1 VRKII
6 LVIFLTAIINPNA
19 FANEKTLAKFH
30 EWLIQNN
37 STEFIEINEHYE
49 ECKSCSKWDAGP
61 QCFEEIAKP
70 KKQCVLDGDQSY
82 GEDGYK
88 WSNQKY
94 KNNLKIKFYDGWI
107 PESWENVKPN
117 YDTLVYE
124 FFRYNQKAFT
134 VEPTTEKYEVEPSSK
149 PYEFNSN
156 LIEEK
161 YIDKQ
166 LEKTALISYLRFE
179 DGQITV
185 DKISPKDRFGKF
197 IKEDTRLR
205 GMSVG
210 KTMTSY
216 VAGHA
221 ICEGYIGSINSRLN
235 DWPLIENTLYY
246 DQELINLLN
255 MQAGD
260 EKYVWSSEFL
270 IPSNFY
276 GVDDHINDIKTFV
289 TEFKNSKKGESEFNY
304 SAFSTQLI
312 LNYVLFKTGDDF
324 EKILEKTFKEKAKI
338 KHSVF
343 FYRVPGSS
351 KERGNANIMFFAT
364 RYDYLRIAKAML
376 DDWQNDTCVGKYLKT
391 IFENRISK
399 DNDKKSN
406 RGDRTQWKFAKGY
419 AGQFQTHY
427 TGINKDRPVM
437 GMHGYGGQHIVIDFE
452 KSRIVVTNALHE
464 NFNYKK
470 IVYDPI
476 KKGK

>member
-1 VRKII
+1 MKKII
-6 LVIFLTAIINPNA
+6 IVIFSLVFSTIAH
-19 FANEKTLAKFH
+19 ANDAGIKEFRD
-30 EWLIQNN
+30 WLIKNDQTGYGFFKEVDICKEYKKH
-37 STEFIEINEHYE
+37 SKKWYE
-49 ECKSCSKWDAGP
+49 SRCEAYP
-61 QCFEEIAKP
+61 QG
-70 KKQCVLDGDQSY
+70 KKELVTNLD
-82 GEDGYK
+82 
-88 WSNQKY
+88 
-94 KNNLKIKFYDGWI
+94 IKFYDGWI
-107 PESWENVKPN
+107 PEENVKPN

-134 VEPTTEKYEVEPSSK
+134 VWPTTEKYEVKPSSK

-185 DKISPKDRFGKF
+185 DKISPQDRFGKF

-270 IPSNFY
+270 IPSNLY
-276 GVDDHINDIKTFV
+276 GVDDHVTDIKTYAA
-289 TEFKNSKKGESEFNY
+289 EFKNSKKGKSEFNY
-304 SAFSTQLI
+304 SAFSTQLV
-312 LNYVLFKTGDDF
+312 LNYVLFKTGNNF
-324 EKILEKTFKEKAKI
+324 EKILEKTFKEKARI

-343 FYRVPGSS
+343 FYKVPGSS
-351 KERGNANIMFFAT
+351 KDRGDANIMFYAT

-391 IFENRISK
+391 IFKNRISK
-399 DNDKKSN
+399 NNDRKKQ
-406 RGDRTQWKFAKGY
+406 RGDKMQWPFAKGY

>member
-1 VRKII
+1 MKKII
-6 LVIFLTAIINPNA
+6 IVIFSLVFSTIAH
-19 FANEKTLAKFH
+19 ANDAGIKEFRD
-30 EWLIQNN
+30 WLIKNDQTGYGFFKEVDICKEYKKH
-37 STEFIEINEHYE
+37 SKKWYE
-49 ECKSCSKWDAGP
+49 SRCEAYP
-61 QCFEEIAKP
+61 QG
-70 KKQCVLDGDQSY
+70 KKELVTNLD
-82 GEDGYK
+82 
-88 WSNQKY
+88 
-94 KNNLKIKFYDGWI
+94 IKFYDGWI
-107 PESWENVKPN
+107 PEENVKPN

-134 VEPTTEKYEVEPSSK
+134 VWPTTEKYEVKPSSK

-179 DGQITV
+179 EGKITV
-185 DKISPKDRFGKF
+185 DKISPQDRFGKF
-197 IKEDTRLR
+197 IKDDTRLR

-276 GVDDHINDIKTFV
+276 GVDDHVNDIKTFA
-289 TEFKNSKKGESEFNY
+289 TEFKNSKKGKSEFNY

-324 EKILEKTFKEKAKI
+324 EKILEK
-338 KHSVF
+338 
-343 FYRVPGSS
+343 
-351 KERGNANIMFFAT
+351 
-364 RYDYLRIAKAML
+364 
-376 DDWQNDTCVGKYLKT
+376 
-391 IFENRISK
+391 
-399 DNDKKSN
+399 
-406 RGDRTQWKFAKGY
+406 
-419 AGQFQTHY
+419 
-427 TGINKDRPVM
+427 
-437 GMHGYGGQHIVIDFE
+437 
-452 KSRIVVTNALHE
+452 
-464 NFNYKK
+464 NF
-470 IVYDPI
+470 
-476 KKGK
+476 

>member
-1 VRKII
+1 MKKLII
-6 LVIFLTAIINPNA
+6 VIFSLVFSTIAH
-19 FANEKTLAKFH
+19 ANDAGIKEFRD
-30 EWLIQNN
+30 WLIKNDQTGYGFFKEVDICKEYKKH
-37 STEFIEINEHYE
+37 SKKWYE
-49 ECKSCSKWDAGP
+49 SRCEAYP
-61 QCFEEIAKP
+61 QG
-70 KKQCVLDGDQSY
+70 KKELVTNLD
-82 GEDGYK
+82 
-88 WSNQKY
+88 
-94 KNNLKIKFYDGWI
+94 IKFYDGWI
-107 PESWENVKPN
+107 PEENVKPN

-134 VEPTTEKYEVEPSSK
+134 VWPTTEKYEVKPSSK

-179 DGQITV
+179 EGKITV
-185 DKISPKDRFGKF
+185 DKISPQDRFGKF

-270 IPSNFY
+270 IPRNFI
-276 GVDDHINDIKTFV
+276 GVDNHENDIKTFAA
-289 TEFKNSKKGESEFNY
+289 EFKNSKKGKSEFNY

-312 LNYVLFKTGDDF
+312 LNYVLFKTGEDF

-343 FYRVPGSS
+343 FYKVPGSS
-351 KERGNANIMFFAT
+351 KDRGNANIMFFAS

-399 DNDKKSN
+399 DNDKKSK
-406 RGDRTQWKFAKGY
+406 RGDRRQWPFAKGY

-464 NFNYKK
+464 NYNYKK

-476 KKGK
+476 KKGE

>member
-1 VRKII
+1 MKKII
-6 LVIFLTAIINPNA
+6 IVIFSLVFSTIAH
-19 FANEKTLAKFH
+19 ANDAGIKEFRD
-30 EWLIQNN
+30 WLIKNDQTGYGFFKEVDICKEYKKH
-37 STEFIEINEHYE
+37 SKKWYE
-49 ECKSCSKWDAGP
+49 SRCEAYP
-61 QCFEEIAKP
+61 QG
-70 KKQCVLDGDQSY
+70 KKELVTNLD
-82 GEDGYK
+82 
-88 WSNQKY
+88 
-94 KNNLKIKFYDGWI
+94 IKFYDGWI
-107 PESWENVKPN
+107 PEENVKPN

-134 VEPTTEKYEVEPSSK
+134 VRPTTEKYEVKPSSK

-185 DKISPKDRFGKF
+185 DKISPKNRFGKF

-260 EKYVWSSEFL
+260 NKYVWSSDFL
-270 IPSNFY
+270 IPSRFY
-276 GVDDHINDIKTFV
+276 GVDDYVNDIKTFAA
-289 TEFKNSKKGESEFNY
+289 EFKNSKKGKSEFNY

-312 LNYVLFKTGDDF
+312 LNYVLFKTGEDF
-324 EKILEKTFKEKAKI
+324 EKILEKSFKEKAKI

-343 FYRVPGSS
+343 FYKVPGSS
-351 KERGNANIMFFAT
+351 KDRGNANIMFFAS

-406 RGDRTQWKFAKGY
+406 RGDRRQWPFARGY
-419 AGQFQTHY
+419 AGQFQVHY
-427 TGINKDRPVM
+427 KGINKKRAVM
-437 GMHGYGGQHIVIDFE
+437 GMHGYGGQHVVIDFE
-452 KSRIVVTNALHE
+452 RSRIVVTNALHE
-464 NFNYKK
+464 NFNYAK
-470 IVYDPI
+470 IVYGPI

>member
-1 VRKII
+1 MKKILTIISI
-6 LVIFLTAIINPNA
+6 LIFSTSAYANINSFNKWLYDNGHHELVEKVE
-19 FANEKTLAKFH
+19 NEK
-30 EWLIQNN
+30 
-37 STEFIEINEHYE
+37 
-49 ECKSCSKWDAGP
+49 CKSFDK
-61 QCFEEIAKP
+61 
-70 KKQCVLDGDQSY
+70 GDTNWYYNNCDQP
-82 GEDGYK
+82 
-88 WSNQKY
+88 NY

-107 PESWENVKPN
+107 PEENVKPN
-117 YDTLVYE
+117 YDTLLYE

-134 VEPTTEKYEVEPSSK
+134 VEPTTEKYEVEPSSN
-149 PYEFNSN
+149 PYEFRSS
-156 LIEEK
+156 LKEDK
-161 YIDKQ
+161 YLDKQ
-166 LEKTALISYLRFE
+166 LEKTALLSYLRFE

-185 DKISPKDRFGKF
+185 DKISPNDRFGKF
-197 IKEDTRLR
+197 IKDDTRLR

-276 GVDDHINDIKTFV
+276 GVDDHVNDIKTFAA
-289 TEFKNSKKGESEFNY
+289 EFKNSKKGKSEFNY

-312 LNYVLFKTGDDF
+312 LNYVLFKTGEDF

-351 KERGNANIMFFAT
+351 KDRGNANIMFFAS

-406 RGDRTQWKFAKGY
+406 RGDRRQWPFARGY

-427 TGINKDRPVM
+427 TGI
-437 GMHGYGGQHIVIDFE
+437 
-452 KSRIVVTNALHE
+452 
-464 NFNYKK
+464 
-470 IVYDPI
+470 I
-476 KKGK
+476 KKDL

>member
-1 VRKII
+1 MKKILTIISI
-6 LVIFLTAIINPNA
+6 LIFSTSAYANINSFNKWLYDNGHHELVEKVE
-19 FANEKTLAKFH
+19 NEK
-30 EWLIQNN
+30 
-37 STEFIEINEHYE
+37 
-49 ECKSCSKWDAGP
+49 CKSFDK
-61 QCFEEIAKP
+61 
-70 KKQCVLDGDQSY
+70 GDTNWYYNNCDQP
-82 GEDGYK
+82 
-88 WSNQKY
+88 NY
-94 KNNLKIKFYDGWI
+94 KNNLKIKFYYGWI
-107 PESWENVKPN
+107 PEENVKPN
-117 YDTLVYE
+117 YDTLLYE

-134 VEPTTEKYEVEPSSK
+134 VEPTTEKYEVKPSSN
-149 PYEFNSN
+149 PYEFRSS
-156 LIEEK
+156 LKEDK
-161 YIDKQ
+161 YLDKQ
-166 LEKTALISYLRFE
+166 LEKTALLSYLRFE

-185 DKISPKDRFGKF
+185 DKISPKNRFGKF

-260 EKYVWSSEFL
+260 EKYVWSSDFL
-270 IPSNFY
+270 IPSNLY
-276 GVDDHINDIKTFV
+276 GVDDHVNDIKTFA
-289 TEFKNSKKGESEFNY
+289 TEFKNSKKGKSEFNY

-312 LNYVLFKTGDDF
+312 LNYVLFKTGEDF

-399 DNDKKSN
+399 DNDKKSK
-406 RGDRTQWKFAKGY
+406 RGDRRQWPFAKGY

-427 TGINKDRPVM
+427 TGIDKDRPVM

-464 NFNYKK
+464 NFNYAK

>member
-1 VRKII
+1 MIKLI
-6 LVIFLTAIINPNA
+6 LFFLIFLTSH
-19 FANEKTLAKFH
+19 ANSSIGFNEFTK
-30 EWLIQNN
+30 WLKDKNHN
-37 STEFIEINEHYE
+37 EFLTDNF
-49 ECKSCSKWDAGP
+49 
-61 QCFEEIAKP
+61 Q
-70 KKQCVLDGDQSY
+70 L
-82 GEDGYK
+82 
-88 WSNQKY
+88 
-94 KNNLKIKFYDGWI
+94 KNNLEIKFYDGWI
-107 PESWENVKPN
+107 PEHNVNPN
-117 YDTLVYE
+117 YSTLVYE
-124 FFRYNQKAFT
+124 LFRYLDKPFT
-134 VEPTTEKYEVEPSSK
+134 VEPIVEKYEVEQSSN

-185 DKISPKDRFGKF
+185 DKISPQDRFGKF

-260 EKYVWSSEFL
+260 EKYVRSSEFL
-270 IPSNFY
+270 IPSNLY
-276 GVDDHINDIKTFV
+276 GVDDHVTDIKTYAA
-289 TEFKNSKKGESEFNY
+289 EFKNSKKGKSEFNY
-304 SAFSTQLI
+304 SAFSTQLV
-312 LNYVLFKTGDDF
+312 LNYVLFKTGNNF
-324 EKILEKTFKEKAKI
+324 EKILEKTFKEKARI

-343 FYRVPGSS
+343 FYKVPGSS
-351 KERGNANIMFFAT
+351 KDRGDANIMFYAT

-391 IFENRISK
+391 IFKNRISK
-399 DNDKKSN
+399 NNDRKKQ
-406 RGDRTQWKFAKGY
+406 RGDKMQWPFAKGY

-476 KKGK
+476 KKGE